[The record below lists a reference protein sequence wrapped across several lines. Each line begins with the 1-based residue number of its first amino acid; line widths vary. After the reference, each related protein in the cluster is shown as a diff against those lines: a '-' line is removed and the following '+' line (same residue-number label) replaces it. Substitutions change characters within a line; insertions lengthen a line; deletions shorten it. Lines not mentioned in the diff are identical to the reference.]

1 MATAKGTLVCIALD
15 ERRAVPVPDAFRE
28 QVTAFEG

>member
-15 ERRAVPVPDAFRE
+15 ARRAAPVPDAFRE
-28 QVTAFEG
+28 QVTAFDG